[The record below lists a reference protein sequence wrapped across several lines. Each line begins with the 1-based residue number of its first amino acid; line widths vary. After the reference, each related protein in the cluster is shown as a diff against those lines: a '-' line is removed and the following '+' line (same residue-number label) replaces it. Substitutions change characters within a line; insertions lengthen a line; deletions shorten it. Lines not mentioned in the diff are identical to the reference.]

1 MAKQNLAYEYDLEEL
16 REREADR
23 KKRIAHESGTK
34 TFDKVIIAR
43 FIVIF
48 AVAVTL
54 LAAIMYGRVEL
65 SSLYTKQAQLQAEL
79 EQYENENKSLES
91 ELAQKTGLT
100 KVEAYA
106 EDELGLQKLN
116 KSQIES
122 AILSAGRGLFKTD
135 GVSMNPLIKSKED
148 LVLIESK
155 KVNLKKNDVALFKR
169 KNGDLVL
176 HRIVKV
182 NSDGYIFRGDNQC
195 FTEGPITDDMII
207 GVAKGIYRNEEFY
220 SFESSKYKRYLFFRK
235 LTYPFR
241 KLKFDFLN
249 LTNRI

>member
-23 KKRIAHESGTK
+23 KKQIAHESGTK

-116 KSQIES
+116 KSQIEYIRVEED
-122 AILSAGRGLFKTD
+122 A
-135 GVSMNPLIKSKED
+135 VSEPVEQPEENVFQRVKRWFGDMLEYLGAKIK
-148 LVLIESK
+148 
-155 KVNLKKNDVALFKR
+155 
-169 KNGDLVL
+169 
-176 HRIVKV
+176 
-182 NSDGYIFRGDNQC
+182 
-195 FTEGPITDDMII
+195 
-207 GVAKGIYRNEEFY
+207 
-220 SFESSKYKRYLFFRK
+220 
-235 LTYPFR
+235 
-241 KLKFDFLN
+241 
-249 LTNRI
+249 

>member
-116 KSQIES
+116 KSQIEYIRVEED
-122 AILSAGRGLFKTD
+122 A
-135 GVSMNPLIKSKED
+135 VSEPVEQPEEN
-148 LVLIESK
+148 VFQR
-155 KVNLKKNDVALFKR
+155 VKR
-169 KNGDLVL
+169 WFGDMLEYL
-176 HRIVKV
+176 
-182 NSDGYIFRGDNQC
+182 G
-195 FTEGPITDDMII
+195 
-207 GVAKGIYRNEEFY
+207 AK
-220 SFESSKYKRYLFFRK
+220 
-235 LTYPFR
+235 
-241 KLKFDFLN
+241 
-249 LTNRI
+249 